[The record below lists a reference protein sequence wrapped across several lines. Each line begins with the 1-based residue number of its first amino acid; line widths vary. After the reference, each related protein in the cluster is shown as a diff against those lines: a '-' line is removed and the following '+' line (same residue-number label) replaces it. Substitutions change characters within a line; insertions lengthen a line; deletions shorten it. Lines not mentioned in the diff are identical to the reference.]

1 MLRRFLIISALCSN
15 IGVYAQDIPNGGFEL
30 WDSTFFDIGY
40 YLPPVGWFWGH
51 QGPSCVPFNAL
62 AVPDPSAYSGY
73 FSVKLENFV
82 CVNDLGNAYL
92 AVGNLY
98 TGVYALPPFDNAF
111 SILSRPETLEFHYKF
126 HQEGED
132 SAYVRVMLLNYD
144 SLTPGLTFDQRF
156 DTIAFSTGYIYEE
169 ATTFTPFSLP
179 INYLSSD
186 NATLMHI
193 YFSTSKTLTEGHLGN
208 TPPSLY
214 AYPGTTLWLD
224 DVYLSGG
231 DVGVSQVHTKTR
243 TFVYPNPA
251 HDLIHFNLPSSTAML
266 YDGQGRVVRSSGLS
280 NTQSLDLIGL
290 SQGLYVL
297 ELILQDG
304 TAISE
309 RIVVE

>member
-1 MLRRFLIISALCSN
+1 MLRRSLIISALCSS
-15 IGVYAQDIPNGGFEL
+15 IGAYAQDIPNGGFEL
-30 WDSTFFDIGY
+30 WDSTFFDIGN

-62 AVPDPSAYSGY
+62 AVPDPSAYSGD

-98 TGVYALPPFDNAF
+98 TGIYALPPFDNAF

-144 SLTPGLTFDQRF
+144 SLTPGLTFDQRS
-156 DTIAFSTGYIYEE
+156 DTIAFSTGYINEE
-169 ATTFTPFSLP
+169 ATSFTPFSLP

-193 YFSTSKTLTEGHLGN
+193 YFTTSKTLTEGHLGN
-208 TPPSLY
+208 TPPSLC